1 MVPGALAY
9 RMSIARANMSVKS
22 STKMIPA
29 NVLFIIHHSLLY
41 QPHLCLKLYFK
52 FPKAIQKGSASSMK
66 KNRREFKPRFKPTPR
81 RQKFVADV
89 SSRFWLSFSEK
100 KIEDI

>member
-1 MVPGALAY
+1 MVPGALTY

-52 FPKAIQKGSASSMK
+52 FPKAIQKGSASSIK
-66 KNRREFKPRFKPTPR
+66 
-81 RQKFVADV
+81 
-89 SSRFWLSFSEK
+89 K
-100 KIEDI
+100 KITENLNRDLNLLLGAKNSWLTQVLGFGLVFLKRK